1 MTYKEALDKGVI
13 ILESERIADA
23 KIDAWLLLSFVSEM
37 TKAQYFLKQT
47 EQIDQ
52 LTLYKYQDVLYKR
65 AQHIPL
71 QHITGEQDFMGINF
85 WVNEHVLIPRQDT
98 ETLVEEALKV
108 IPSGSHVLD
117 LCTGSGCVIISLVVL
132 GQGITGIGVDVSDE
146 ALAVAKDNGNRLTGG
161 RVDFVKGDL
170 WQPVTGKFNAI
181 VSNPPYIRTADIE
194 ELTTEVKDHEP
205 RLALDGT
212 EDGLFFYRE
221 ITAHAREYLNDG
233 GWLLVEIGYDQGPD
247 VYALFVE
254 NGFKDVEVVKDLAG
268 NNRVVKGHLEV

>member
-1 MTYKEALDKGVI
+1 MTYKEALNKGIV
-13 ILESERIADA
+13 ILESERITDA

-52 LTLYKYQDVLYKR
+52 LTLYKYQDVLFKR

-108 IPSGSHVLD
+108 IPTGSHVLD
-117 LCTGSGCVIISLVVL
+117 LCTGSGCVIISLVAL
-132 GQGITGIGVDVSDE
+132 GQGLSGIGVDISEE
-146 ALAVAKDNGNRLTGG
+146 ALAIARENGRRIVGSKVVFEIGN
-161 RVDFVKGDL
+161 L

-221 ITAHAREYLNDG
+221 ITQHAHEYLNDG

-247 VYALFVE
+247 VYALFGE

-268 NNRVVKGHLEV
+268 NNRVVKGHL

>member
-1 MTYKEALDKGVI
+1 MTYKEALNKGI
-13 ILESERIADA
+13 TILESERIADA

-52 LTLYKYQDVLYKR
+52 LTLYKYQDVLCKR

-108 IPSGSHVLD
+108 IPSGSHILD
-117 LCTGSGCVIISLVVL
+117 LCTGSGCVIISLVAL
-132 GQGITGIGVDVSDE
+132 GQGLSGIGVDISEE
-146 ALAVAKDNGNRLTGG
+146 ALAIARENGKRLVGSK
-161 RVDFVKGDL
+161 VVFEQGDL

-212 EDGLFFYRE
+212 EDGLLFYRE
-221 ITAHAREYLNDG
+221 ITAHAREYLNEG

-254 NGFKDVEVVKDLAG
+254 AGFKDVEVVKDLPG
-268 NNRVVKGHLEV
+268 NNRVVKGHL